1 MEIVRNRRGLLKR
14 IKGILK
20 TANELQFVL
29 EWQRFG
35 NDYQMSIT
43 DNSNNYQMTK
53 EIKGFK
59 NSTKSLHSGF
69 DYFEEILEEKR
80 NLCVEL

>member
-1 MEIVRNRRGLLKR
+1 
-14 IKGILK
+14 
-20 TANELQFVL
+20 
-29 EWQRFG
+29 
-35 NDYQMSIT
+35 MSIT
-43 DNSNNYQMTK
+43 DNSNNHQMIK

-80 NLCVEL
+80 NAMC